1 MYALCGVD
9 ARPFIE
15 TSCDRARIR
24 AYANSGLVAARRRAG
39 VFAQWKRDFLT
50 LAEAD
55 HRPRGGDIHYMDRL
69 SLAATLTRIW
79 DRVQVL
85 DGRYNYPL
93 VGRPLLAEPLRS
105 ARLDQL
111 VHVHYNRYS
120 TSTDS
125 WLRSTAARARRR
137 RHRLAAAHL
146 PFRATVSSAT
156 RNATPSTRRFLSIA
170 SLFSDAELGP
180 LRAAADEL
188 AKGHGPNVVGELDD
202 ASTVRMVFG
211 AHVEDDLF
219 ARLSRHPR
227 LLGPVEQSLG
237 EPVHLFQSR
246 LNVKSGFAGG
256 GWAWHQD
263 FNQWYRQDGM
273 RTPRATVVGVFLDD
287 VNPCNGPLMMIPRSQ
302 QRGFIPVPDMM
313 DIPFEVIT
321 EMANANGIVPLMGP
335 PGTAIFFNC

>member
-1 MYALCGVD
+1 MLSDAQRTAL
-9 ARPFIE
+9 
-15 TSCDRARIR
+15 
-24 AYANSGLVAARRRAG
+24 
-39 VFAQWKRDFLT
+39 
-50 LAEAD
+50 
-55 HRPRGGDIHYMDRL
+55 
-69 SLAATLTRIW
+69 ATE
-79 DRVQVL
+79 
-85 DGRYNYPL
+85 G
-93 VGRPLLAEPLRS
+93 
-105 ARLDQL
+105 
-111 VHVHYNRYS
+111 
-120 TSTDS
+120 
-125 WLRSTAARARRR
+125 
-137 RHRLAAAHL
+137 
-146 PFRATVSSAT
+146 
-156 RNATPSTRRFLSIA
+156 FLSIA
-170 SLFSDAELGP
+170 SLFSDAEIEP

-211 AHVEDDLF
+211 AHVEHDLF
-219 ARLSRHPR
+219 ARLARHPR

-287 VNPCNGPLMMIPRSQ
+287 VNPCNGPLMMIPRSH

-335 PGTAIFFNC
+335 PGTAMFFDCLTIHGSAPNVSPWPRRIFYCNYIPASCDELQPLRSWFHCDTTVVPMTALADDCLTAGASR